1 MSNVDQ
7 ASRTSFRVRGCGEAQ
22 PSTQVEI
29 VYYTC
34 DDLIGKGELFEGLRL
49 LDFG

>member
-1 MSNVDQ
+1 
-7 ASRTSFRVRGCGEAQ
+7 
-22 PSTQVEI
+22 VEI